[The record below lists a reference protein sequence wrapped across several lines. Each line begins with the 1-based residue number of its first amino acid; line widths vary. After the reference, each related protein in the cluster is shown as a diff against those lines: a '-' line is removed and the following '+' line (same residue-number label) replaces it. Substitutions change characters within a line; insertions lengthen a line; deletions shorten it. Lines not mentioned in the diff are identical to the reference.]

1 MNPRETAL
9 IGLGAAVLSIVCCQ
23 LLGLA
28 AGHHAQLSGAQA
40 RAGLAICLAGV
51 VVGVLLA
58 SSASA
63 LREAAS
69 VWDRSVGALGL
80 ALGCVLLLA
89 LMVGTRRVAGN
100 PAPQSAPEPANAQ
113 SAALERGRVLFARG
127 TSR

>member
-9 IGLGAAVLSIVCCQ
+9 IGFGAAVFSIVCCQ
-23 LLGLA
+23 WLGRA
-28 AGHHAQLSGAQA
+28 AWHHAQLSGAQA

-89 LMVGTRRVAGN
+89 LMVGTRRARGN
-100 PAPQSAPEPANAQ
+100 PAPQAAPESASAQ
-113 SAALERGRVLFARG
+113 SAAPGRGRAQFARG